1 MAEPQTATA
10 DTADLLRRA
19 GAHHRRGQ
27 LAEAE
32 ALYREIIAAEPGH
45 FDALHLYGVLMHQR
59 GQPTAA
65 LKLIGAAL
73 AANVRAAPA
82 HCHYG
87 VVLAVLE
94 RYQEALASYQQALA
108 LKPDYAEALH
118 NRGNALHALGRADEA
133 IASFAQAIALRPDY
147 RDALVNHAQLLRR
160 AGRARDALA
169 SFDRALALSPVDP
182 DLLIARGNTHYALK
196 SYAQALADYDR
207 ALALRP
213 EAAPIHNNRG
223 NALRELGRC
232 AEALASFDRALALKP
247 DYAEAINNRGNALL
261 EMNRIEEALADYER
275 ALAQKPGF
283 ADALINRGNA
293 LRYLGRADE
302 AAASFEAALAGDP
315 QMAEAHWN
323 KALLDL
329 SRGELQRGFAGYEW
343 RWRRAQGEAPREF
356 DVPQWR
362 GEEPHGKT
370 ILLHAEQGFG
380 DTVQMVRYVPS
391 VAARGATVIL
401 EAPDALLPLLA
412 RLDGV
417 TQLMGRG
424 DALPRFDLHC
434 PLMSLPLAFGTTL
447 ATIPALVPYLRAP
460 TERVA
465 AWRTRLPVGRR
476 VGLVWSGKPSHKNDR
491 NRSIL
496 FAQLKPILAQP
507 GVSFVSLQ
515 REVRA
520 ADVAGLAQWPNLVRI
535 EEALADFADTAAVIE
550 QLDLVIAVDTAVAH
564 LAGALGKP
572 VFVLI
577 SYIQDWRWL
586 AGRADSPWYPTAR
599 IFRQPAPGDWDSAI
613 AAAARALAAL

>member
-1 MAEPQTATA
+1 MAEPQTAPA

-32 ALYREIIAAEPGH
+32 ALYRAIIAAEPGH

-59 GQPTAA
+59 GQSAAA
-65 LKLIGAAL
+65 LKLLGAAL
-73 AANVRAAPA
+73 AANERAAPA
-82 HCHYG
+82 HCNYG

-108 LKPDYAEALH
+108 LKPDYPEALH

-160 AGRARDALA
+160 AGRAPDALA
-169 SFDRALALSPVDP
+169 SFDRALALAPADA
-182 DLLIARGNTHYALK
+182 DLLIARGNTYYVLK

-207 ALALRP
+207 ALVLRP

-232 AEALASFDRALALKP
+232 AEALAGFDRALALKP

-261 EMNRIEEALADYER
+261 EMNRIEDALADYER
-275 ALAQKPGF
+275 ALAHKPGF
-283 ADALINRGNA
+283 ADALVNRGNA
-293 LRYLGRADE
+293 LRYLGRAGE

-315 QMAEAHWN
+315 QFAEARWN

-329 SRGELQRGFAGYEW
+329 ARGEFQQGFVGYEW
-343 RWRRAQGEAPREF
+343 RWRRAQGEAPRAF
-356 DVPQWR
+356 SAPQWR
-362 GEEPHGKT
+362 GEDPCGKT

-380 DTVQMVRYVPS
+380 DTIQFARYAPL
-391 VAARGATVIL
+391 VAARGATVVL
-401 EAPDALLPLLA
+401 EGPDALLPLLA
-412 RLDGV
+412 SLPGIARLF
-417 TQLMGRG
+417 GRG
-424 DALPRFDLHC
+424 DTLPPFDLHC

-447 ATIPALVPYLRAP
+447 ATIPAQVPYLRAP
-460 TERVA
+460 TECIA
-465 AWRTRLPVGRR
+465 AWRSRLPAGRR
-476 VGLVWSGKPSHKNDR
+476 VGLAWSGKPSHKNDR
-491 NRSIL
+491 NRSIP
-496 FAQLKPILAQP
+496 FAQLKPILGQP
-507 GVSFVSLQ
+507 GVGFVSLQ

-520 ADVAGLAQWPNLVRI
+520 TDLAGLTQCPNIVRLD
-535 EEALADFADTAAVIE
+535 EALSDFADTAAVIE

-586 AGRADSPWYPTAR
+586 TDRADSPWYPTAR
-599 IFRQPAPGDWDSAI
+599 IFRQPAPGDWDGAI
-613 AAAARALAAL
+613 TEVARALAAL

>member
-1 MAEPQTATA
+1 
-10 DTADLLRRA
+10 
-19 GAHHRRGQ
+19 
-27 LAEAE
+27 
-32 ALYREIIAAEPGH
+32 
-45 FDALHLYGVLMHQR
+45 
-59 GQPTAA
+59 
-65 LKLIGAAL
+65 
-73 AANVRAAPA
+73 
-82 HCHYG
+82 
-87 VVLAVLE
+87 
-94 RYQEALASYQQALA
+94 
-108 LKPDYAEALH
+108 
-118 NRGNALHALGRADEA
+118 
-133 IASFAQAIALRPDY
+133 
-147 RDALVNHAQLLRR
+147 
-160 AGRARDALA
+160 
-169 SFDRALALSPVDP
+169 
-182 DLLIARGNTHYALK
+182 
-196 SYAQALADYDR
+196 
-207 ALALRP
+207 
-213 EAAPIHNNRG
+213 
-223 NALRELGRC
+223 
-232 AEALASFDRALALKP
+232 
-247 DYAEAINNRGNALL
+247 
-261 EMNRIEEALADYER
+261 
-275 ALAQKPGF
+275 
-283 ADALINRGNA
+283 
-293 LRYLGRADE
+293 
-302 AAASFEAALAGDP
+302 
-315 QMAEAHWN
+315 MAEAHWN

-362 GEEPHGKT
+362 GEELHGKT

-380 DTVQMVRYVPS
+380 DTVQMVRFQYD
-391 VAARGATVIL
+391 GGT
-401 EAPDALLPLLA
+401 A

-417 TQLMGRG
+417 TRLIGRG

-496 FAQLKPILAQP
+496 FAQLKPILAHP
-507 GVSFVSLQ
+507 GVTFVSLQ

-535 EEALADFADTAAVIE
+535 EEALNDFADTAAVIE

-586 AGRADSPWYPTAR
+586 AGRTDSPWYPTAR